1 VTARAP
7 RIIAGAAVLLILIG
21 LGVVLI
27 PPYASN
33 WQLQSYVNGLAE
45 DPSTSKRSA
54 EAVQA
59 QVMVKAAALGL
70 PVGQDG
76 VHVTISEGRAKIDVL
91 YMMQVNV
98 AGYTV
103 DLHFRPTAGG

>member
-1 VTARAP
+1 MTARAP
-7 RIIAGAAVLLILIG
+7 RVIAGAAVLLILIG
-21 LGVVLI
+21 VGVVLL
-27 PPYASN
+27 PPYAGN
-33 WQLQSYVNGLAE
+33 WQLQSYVNSLAE
-45 DPSTSKRSA
+45 DPSTAKRPA

-59 QVMVKAAALGL
+59 QILAKAAALGL
-70 PVGQDG
+70 PVSHDD